1 VPDRPLL
8 STADPD
14 LLDDLLRLCAVAG
27 VEAQVAHEVAAA
39 RTDWLSAP
47 FVLLGD
53 DVSQGALTAGLP
65 RRADVVLVTR
75 DRGDPRSWE
84 RAAQLGAEAV
94 VVLPDAETWLVDRL
108 AGAPAGPVT
117 EAATVSVLGGRG
129 GAGASTLACALAVR
143 GAARGRTLLLDG
155 DPLGGGLDL
164 VLGAEGVPGLRW
176 PDLATATGVLSPS
189 ALVEALPRPGGL
201 TLLSWD
207 RGPAR
212 PLPEEAVRSVLA
224 GVRRS
229 HELLVADLPRAG
241 SAPVVETVVAASD
254 LVLLVVPAG
263 VRAAAAAARVA
274 AAVGAWTGDLRVV
287 VRGPAPSGLTAEDV
301 ATSLGL
307 PLAGWLRPEPGLAAA
322 LERGEPP
329 GGSGRGPLAELSAA
343 LLDLL
348 PGVVRRAA

>member
-1 VPDRPLL
+1 MPDRPLL
-8 STADPD
+8 ATSDPD

-39 RTDWLSAP
+39 RSDWVGAP
-47 FVLLGD
+47 FVVLGD
-53 DVSQGALTAGLP
+53 DVSQDALTAGLP
-65 RRADVVLVTR
+65 RRADLVLVAR
-75 DRGDPRSWE
+75 DLGDPQAWG
-84 RAAQLGAEAV
+84 RAARLGAEAV

-108 AGAPAGPVT
+108 AGAPVGLAT
-117 EAATVSVLGGRG
+117 EATTVSVLGGRG
-129 GAGASTLACALAVR
+129 GAGASSLACALAVC
-143 GAARGRTLLLDG
+143 GTARGRTLLLDG

-164 VLGAEGVPGLRW
+164 VLGAEDVPGLRW
-176 PDLATATGVLSPS
+176 PDLTAASGVVSPA
-189 ALVEALPRPGGL
+189 ALAQALPRANGL

-229 HELLVADLPRAG
+229 HELVVADLPRAASG
-241 SAPVVETVVAASD
+241 PAVETVVMASD
-254 LVLLVVPAG
+254 LVLLVVPAE

-274 AAVGAWTGDLRVV
+274 AALSAWTGDLRVV
-287 VRGPAPSGLTAEDV
+287 VRGPAPSGLTGQDV

-329 GGSGRGPLAELSAA
+329 GGSGRGPLAELSAR
-343 LLDLL
+343 LLDGL
-348 PGVVRRAA
+348 PGMVRRAA